1 MAIDVAAP
9 ANQWVVKGMP
19 ESVTIQGVRV
29 HVFPDTVM
37 CYNDTQVR
45 EDIKDGDVLVVP
57 SDEIVGILVEAW
69 PTAITAHYGELHRF
83 APWFMKTVASQ
94 RYRRSLRVA
103 LRLAG
108 EAGWELDN
116 GEPEDDE
123 L

>member
-83 APWFMKTVASQ
+83 RAVVHENRCVAALSAFAPC
-94 RYRRSLRVA
+94 RVA
-103 LRLAG
+103 T
-108 EAGWELDN
+108 GWRGWL
-116 GEPEDDE
+116 GA
-123 L
+123 